1 MKKKTILLLITL
13 ILVGIGTFAIW
24 KMKEKITKS
33 QDMSPVEEI
42 EDIEN
47 FNEIVAGLENFEDTF
62 GKMDTFI
69 KERLPISNI
78 FLKFNLID
86 EDSEPTNEELRK
98 ELFLLLFTALTN
110 QDLNLFTSVVSG
122 DAIKEV
128 WDKEIDVELRIMKM
142 EKVLKNSS
150 RDGKFSTLNYQF
162 EEDQFENMTDKGILN
177 LIYKD
182 GVIVTIPFE
191 IELIGQDDHRYY
203 QFTNSIIEMEQLIQQ
218 GNQKQ
223 PTSSQ

>member
-86 EDSEPTNEELRK
+86 EDSEPTNDELRK